1 MIRAALVSLSVV
13 GLIAAAPA
21 PRSPDRPEGGQAASP
36 ARLPPRSTD
45 QRVERTD
52 QAMRDFMARS
62 QVPGAQIAVV
72 KDGQVVFSRAYG
84 SVNVALDVPATPQSV
99 FTLASITK
107 AFTGVA
113 AMQAVQDGKL
123 DLSAPVS
130 RYLDGLPEAWRAVTI
145 RQLLSHMSG
154 LPDINRAPTVDT
166 NQEQAWTWTLAQP
179 VRFPPGERFH
189 YCQTNYTL
197 IQRVLNRLY
206 GREEDATIAQAQF
219 AAAGM
224 TSTVYADSRAV
235 VAGRG
240 LDYQFARPTPAAP
253 GVLEQRYYVSLP
265 FHRASNGLASTAED
279 MARWIIALEDG
290 KLLPPER
297 IETMWTPV
305 AFNDG
310 ALGQWGMGWTIL
322 PRGNG
327 RRAVGMTGG
336 ARSAFF
342 IYPEDRVA
350 VVILTNLSG
359 SYPEDSIDRIA
370 ADWAPGL
377 RLTGV
382 PALRTALDAA
392 GYDQAERAAR
402 DIARADPALRWN
414 ELELNDWGYRLL
426 HSGRPRDGLEIMK
439 LVVALFPQSGNAE
452 DSLGEAYAVNGDI
465 PRAVEHYRR
474 SLVLDPA
481 NTHAVSQIERLQGP
495 APAAR

>member
-1 MIRAALVSLSVV
+1 MIRVILASLSVV

-21 PRSPDRPEGGQAASP
+21 PRSPGLPDSGPALLSAQALSP
-36 ARLPPRSTD
+36 D
-45 QRVERTD
+45 QRVDRTD
-52 QAMRDFMARS
+52 QAVRAFMARA
-62 QVPGAQIAVV
+62 QVPGAQVAVV
-72 KDGQVVFSRAYG
+72 KDGRLVFSRAYG
-84 SVNVALDVPATPQSV
+84 SVNVALDVPATTRSV

-107 AFTGVA
+107 AFTGLA

-130 RYLDGLPEAWRAVTI
+130 QYLDDLPEAWRGVTI

-166 NQEQAWTWTLAQP
+166 DQEQAWTWTLAQP

-197 IQRVLNRLY
+197 IQRVLNKLY
-206 GREEDATIAQAQF
+206 GRGEDATIAAAQL
-219 AAAGM
+219 AAASM

-240 LDYQFARPTPAAP
+240 LDYQFARPTPADP

-290 KLLPPER
+290 KLLDPER

-327 RRAVGMTGG
+327 HRAAGMTGG

-342 IYPEDRVA
+342 IYPEDKVA

-359 SYPEDSIDRIA
+359 AYPEDSIDQIA
-370 ADWAPGL
+370 TYWAPEL

-382 PALRTALDAA
+382 PALRAALEET
-392 GYDQAERAAR
+392 GYDHAEQAAR
-402 DIARADPALRWN
+402 DIARNDPDLRWN

-426 HSGRPRDGLEIMK
+426 NGRPRDGLEIMK
-439 LVVALFPQSGNAE
+439 LIVALFPQSGNAE
-452 DSLGEAYAVNGDI
+452 DSLGEAHAINGD
-465 PRAVEHYRR
+465 PVQAVVHYRR
-474 SLVLDPA
+474 SLALDPA
-481 NTHAVSQIERLQGP
+481 NTHAVRQIERLERASP
-495 APAAR
+495 AGR

>member
-1 MIRAALVSLSVV
+1 MIRAALLALSTL
-13 GLIAAAPA
+13 GLIATGPADSREVAVGPA
-21 PRSPDRPEGGQAASP
+21 PLS
-36 ARLPPRSTD
+36 ARAPSADLRID
-45 QRVERTD
+45 RTD
-52 QAMRDFMARS
+52 QAVRAFMART
-62 QVPGAQIAVV
+62 QTPGAQVAVV
-72 KDGQVVFSRAYG
+72 KDGRLVFSRAYG

-107 AFTGVA
+107 AFTGLA
-113 AMQAVQDGKL
+113 AMQAVQEGKL

-130 RYLDGLPEAWRAVTI
+130 RYLDDLPEAWRAVTI

-166 NQEQAWTWTLAQP
+166 NAAQAWAWTLVQP

-197 IQRVLNRLY
+197 IQRVLNRLH
-206 GREEDATIAQAQF
+206 GRDEDAMIAEAQI

-224 TSTVYADSRAV
+224 RSTVYADSRAV

-265 FHRASNGLASTAED
+265 FHRASNGLAGTAED
-279 MARWIIALEDG
+279 MARWIVALEQG
-290 KLLPPER
+290 RLLDPAL
-297 IETMWTPV
+297 IEAMWTPV
-305 AFNDG
+305 PFNDG
-310 ALGQWGMGWTIL
+310 SMGQWGMGWTIL
-322 PRGNG
+322 PRGPG

-370 ADWAPGL
+370 AFWAPNL

-382 PALRTALDAA
+382 PALRIALDEA
-392 GYDQAERAAR
+392 GYGRAEQAAR
-402 DIARADPALRWN
+402 DIARDDPGLRWN
-414 ELELNDWGYRLL
+414 EPELNDWGYRLL
-426 HSGRPRDGLEIMK
+426 HSGRPADGLEIMK
-439 LVVALFPQSGNAE
+439 LVVALFPESGNAE
-452 DSLGEAYAVNGDI
+452 DSLGEAYAINGDVPGAI
-465 PRAVEHYRR
+465 DHYRR
-474 SLVLDPA
+474 SLALDPA
-481 NTHAVSQIERLQGP
+481 NAHAVSQIERLRGA
-495 APAAR
+495 APPGD